1 MDWESLS
8 RMDFERVDHDRFP
21 ALRLAYRVI
30 EAGGSAGA
38 IFNGANEAAV
48 AAFFERRIPFGR
60 ITELVGGALEAIEVT
75 PLHTMQDV
83 LAADRAAREFVDR
96 RLRETPDVMAATPA
110 R

>member
-48 AAFFERRIPFGR
+48 AAFLERRIPFGR
-60 ITELVGGALEAIEVT
+60 ITELFQHALGAVAVT

-83 LAADRAAREFVDR
+83 LAADRASREFVKR
-96 RLRETPDVMAATPA
+96 RLSEAPDAMAATPA